1 VLYPIRELQSKR
13 KISKTVTLK
22 DSKGN
27 PKTITLQVEGPV
39 CISGCTTREQMY
51 EDNANRCIL
60 LYMDNSPEQD
70 VKIMDYQRKMSAGLI
85 DQYAEK
91 KVREQLKNV
100 QRMLK
105 PISVKNPYAPYL
117 QLPDA
122 VFKPR
127 RTMLLLLLFTETIT
141 YYHQYQRELK
151 TDEDTGEQYIETTIE
166 DIQAAFTL
174 LETTLLKKSDEL
186 NDACRD
192 FFEKLK
198 TYLKEKDTDTFFS
211 KEVRAAFRLTP
222 SSIGRYLYELE
233 RMGYIKI
240 AKGSRYK
247 GFEYKIQSWNDLENL
262 ANDAQS
268 MVKSILENIKL
279 VTRIP
284 PVTQSLNGLHKMQ
297 KISGERPV
305 THD

>member
-1 VLYPIRELQSKR
+1 
-13 KISKTVTLK
+13 
-22 DSKGN
+22 
-27 PKTITLQVEGPV
+27 
-39 CISGCTTREQMY
+39 
-51 EDNANRCIL
+51 
-60 LYMDNSPEQD
+60 
-70 VKIMDYQRKMSAGLI
+70 MDYQRRMSAGMI
-85 DQYAEK
+85 DKNEEK
-91 KVREQLKNV
+91 KIREQLKNV

-117 QLPDA
+117 QLPEA

-151 TDEDTGEQYIETTIE
+151 TDEDTGEQYIESTIQDVE
-166 DIQAAFTL
+166 AAFTL

-186 NDACRD
+186 NDACRS

-198 TYLKEKDTDTFFS
+198 AYLKEQDTETFYS
-211 KEVRAAFRLTP
+211 KEVRAAFRLSP

-240 AKGSRYK
+240 ARGSRYK
-247 GFEYKIQSWNDLENL
+247 GFEYKIQNWNDLENL
-262 ANDAQS
+262 ASDAQS
-268 MVKSILENIKL
+268 MVKSILENIKS

-284 PVTQSLNGLHKMQ
+284 PVTQSPDGLHKAQ
-297 KISGERPV
+297 KISVKDAV
-305 THD
+305 THEQ